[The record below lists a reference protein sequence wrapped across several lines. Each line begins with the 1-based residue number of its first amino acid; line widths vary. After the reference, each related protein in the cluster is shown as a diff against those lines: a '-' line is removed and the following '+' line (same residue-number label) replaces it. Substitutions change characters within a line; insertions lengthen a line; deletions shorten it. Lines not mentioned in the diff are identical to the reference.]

1 MGKYSLSHVSD
12 AALAR
17 DLAAAVAG
25 DRASTAI
32 LLAHIA
38 EFDARKLYVPAA
50 HPSMYSY
57 CVHELKLSEEAAFKR
72 IHAARAARR
81 FPAIFGAVADGRLHL
96 SAVVMLALHL
106 TPENGAE
113 LLTAATH
120 RSKAEIEKL
129 LAERSPRPDLPEQV
143 VPMSAL
149 QPALVMAAQHTLGRV
164 EPPASERAE
173 EHAPQTCAPLAAALC
188 APAHGRSGDL
198 RPAPSGPG
206 PARAS
211 AQLQRHCPGS
221 HPCAQAAG
229 AASRA
234 AQVRC
239 DGPASQAWS
248 LVFEPPPYPRRGEAR
263 GPGAGSGPV
272 HVPERQRPALSGAHE
287 TRVRSHRAGGLRGPG
302 HRGRHA
308 AQVQGAQSVRR
319 GVHVW
324 RRVHGPQATAG
335 AGGRGR
341 RKAQTGRRR
350 GDPLS
355 QSTRFSR
362 R

>member
-143 VPMSAL
+143 VPMSA
-149 QPALVMAAQHTLGRV
+149 
-164 EPPASERAE
+164 
-173 EHAPQTCAPLAAALC
+173 
-188 APAHGRSGDL
+188 
-198 RPAPSGPG
+198 
-206 PARAS
+206 
-211 AQLQRHCPGS
+211 
-221 HPCAQAAG
+221 
-229 AASRA
+229 
-234 AQVRC
+234 
-239 DGPASQAWS
+239 
-248 LVFEPPPYPRRGEAR
+248 
-263 GPGAGSGPV
+263 
-272 HVPERQRPALSGAHE
+272 
-287 TRVRSHRAGGLRGPG
+287 
-302 HRGRHA
+302 
-308 AQVQGAQSVRR
+308 
-319 GVHVW
+319 
-324 RRVHGPQATAG
+324 
-335 AGGRGR
+335 
-341 RKAQTGRRR
+341 
-350 GDPLS
+350 
-355 QSTRFSR
+355 
-362 R
+362 